1 MCGERERETA
11 NIIYKNISKMC
22 AAGYA
27 FYAAYNALIHANRTH
42 TYMIMDIIYCIC
54 TKTFTFAEAVKQ
66 CLASLAPSAGVR
78 IHP

>member
-42 TYMIMDIIYCIC
+42 TYMIMDI
-54 TKTFTFAEAVKQ
+54 
-66 CLASLAPSAGVR
+66 
-78 IHP
+78 

>member
-1 MCGERERETA
+1 MQGKCRKLSKGILHYEWIAHGARVMCRGHLCVCGERERETA

-42 TYMIMDIIYCIC
+42 TYMIMDI
-54 TKTFTFAEAVKQ
+54 
-66 CLASLAPSAGVR
+66 
-78 IHP
+78 

>member
-1 MCGERERETA
+1 MVQESCVEGISACVGRERETA

-42 TYMIMDIIYCIC
+42 TYMIMDI
-54 TKTFTFAEAVKQ
+54 
-66 CLASLAPSAGVR
+66 
-78 IHP
+78 